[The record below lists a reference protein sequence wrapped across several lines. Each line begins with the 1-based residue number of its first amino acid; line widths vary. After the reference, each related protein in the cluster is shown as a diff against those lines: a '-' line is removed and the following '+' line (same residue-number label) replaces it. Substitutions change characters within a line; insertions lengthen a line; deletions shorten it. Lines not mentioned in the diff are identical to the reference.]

1 MNQKAHKNDIDIGPD
16 RWIEGGDLAGGHEH
30 AIDIDPHLA
39 AVMPL
44 IDALEI
50 HCLAGCCGIDAFGL
64 WPDEIAAALDTWDL
78 DALTRLLDDLLSV
91 EHAIDAVSSDIVVSK
106 RINQYFRKT
115 VMLAL
120 LAHIRTTVDA
130 IRSTRAAPRA

>member
-1 MNQKAHKNDIDIGPD
+1 MSGKAHENDIGIGPD
-16 RWIEGGDLAGGHEH
+16 RWIECGNLAGGHER

-39 AVMPL
+39 AIMPL

-64 WPDEIAAALDTWDL
+64 WPDEIAVALDTRDP
-78 DALTRLLDDLLSV
+78 DALARLVDDLLSV
-91 EHAIDAVSSDIVVSK
+91 QHAIEALPSDIVVSM
-106 RINQYFRKT
+106 RINQYFKKT

-130 IRSTRAAPRA
+130 IRSTRAAPHV

>member
-1 MNQKAHKNDIDIGPD
+1 MNGNAHKNDIGIGPD
-16 RWIEGGDLAGGHEH
+16 RWIACGDLAGGHAQ
-30 AIDIDPHLA
+30 AIDVDPHLA

-50 HCLAGCCGIDAFGL
+50 HCVAGCCGIDAFGL
-64 WPDEIAAALDTWDL
+64 WPDDIAVALDTWEP
-78 DALTRLLDDLLSV
+78 DAVTRLVDDLLSV
-91 EHAIDAVSSDIVVSK
+91 QHAIEALPSDIVVSM

-115 VMLAL
+115 VMLEL